1 VSPPVFIPTVRPVSF
16 CVFPQMNSTALISQS
31 MQFLCV
37 ISQFTFAEFLA
48 RRLPREDL
56 WVWYITS
63 VNDLGLDIQKIV
75 SILKYA
81 LT

>member
-1 VSPPVFIPTVRPVSF
+1 
-16 CVFPQMNSTALISQS
+16 
-31 MQFLCV
+31 V
-37 ISQFTFAEFLA
+37 ISQFTFAEVLA
-48 RRLPREDL
+48 RRLSREDL